1 MLRIDRNKKGRCAI
15 AAEPIPAHMVRI
27 HRSCARY
34 CAAHPSALQTLWTER
49 PLVFQQLLD
58 SVTRCAC
65 CTNCLAFVGPLRR
78 QFLGLTAPPC
88 ELDLFWS
95 SSVGMSV
102 AAVCEAPLPMLAD
115 GDQDEPLVICEACRS
130 AYCSVTCMKSD
141 EAHTLLC
148 PSISSAGAASWAR
161 LIAFA
166 DEHCE
171 TFLLAA
177 RCFAV
182 SIQRAFTGEADTFH
196 AFTQP
201 TWWDVVPVPAE
212 EDEPAF
218 RASLQADAA
227 AALEI
232 FNEVLCV
239 HPVAEIAAAGAVS
252 LEAWGHM
259 LGCLTQNT
267 LAVVVP
273 NPAAGFLSEVCSL
286 LPHAAAISASSV
298 LEPVLRCIVS
308 SAAVREQLEDMDEAA
323 ADASATAAG
332 APVTF
337 KIMETAFKDACALKG
352 RKLLK
357 ASIAAIPPAEGSALF
372 STLSCFNH
380 SCVPNCKVQFF
391 ENNRAVVTALRSI
404 AADEELTISYVDV
417 DLDAVERTEALLE
430 YGFTCD
436 CVRCETEKDAR

>member
-1 MLRIDRNKKGRCAI
+1 MLKIDRDPRKGRCAV

-27 HRSCARY
+27 NCDCALY
-34 CAAHPSALQTLWTER
+34 SAFIPAVLQTLWTER

-58 SVTRCAC
+58 SVTLCAC

-78 QFLGLTAPPC
+78 QFLCLSAPPC

-95 SSVGMSV
+95 SSVGLSV
-102 AAVCEAPLPMLAD
+102 TAVCEAPLPMLAD
-115 GDQDEPLVICEACRS
+115 DDQDEPLVICEACKS
-130 AYCSVTCMKSD
+130 AYCSAACMKND
-141 EAHTLLC
+141 EAHKLLC
-148 PSISSAGAASWAR
+148 PSISSAGEVSWAK

-182 SIQRAFTGEADTFH
+182 SIQRGLLGEPDSFH

-201 TWWDVVPVPAE
+201 TWWDVVTVPAE

-218 RASLQADAA
+218 RMSLQADAA
-227 AALEI
+227 AALEL

-239 HPVAEIAAAGAVS
+239 HPVAEVAVAGTVS

-273 NPAAGFLSEVCSL
+273 NPAAGYLSEVYGL
-286 LPHAAAISASSV
+286 LPHAAAMSASSV

-308 SAAVREQLEDMDEAA
+308 SAAVREQLEDIDEAA
-323 ADASATAAG
+323 ADAAATAAG
-332 APVTF
+332 APATF
-337 KIMETAFKDACALKG
+337 KVMETAFKEACAMKG

-357 ASIAAIPPAEGSALF
+357 ASIAATPPAEGSALF

-391 ENNRAVVTALRSI
+391 ENNKAVVTALRHI
-404 AADEELTISYVDV
+404 EADEELTISYVDV
-417 DLDAVERTEALLE
+417 DLDAGERTEA
-430 YGFTCD
+430 
-436 CVRCETEKDAR
+436 

>member
-1 MLRIDRNKKGRCAI
+1 
-15 AAEPIPAHMVRI
+15 
-27 HRSCARY
+27 
-34 CAAHPSALQTLWTER
+34 
-49 PLVFQQLLD
+49 
-58 SVTRCAC
+58 
-65 CTNCLAFVGPLRR
+65 
-78 QFLGLTAPPC
+78 
-88 ELDLFWS
+88 
-95 SSVGMSV
+95 
-102 AAVCEAPLPMLAD
+102 MLAD
-115 GDQDEPLVICEACRS
+115 DDQDEPLVICEACKS
-130 AYCSVTCMKSD
+130 AYCSAACMKND
-141 EAHTLLC
+141 EAHKLLC
-148 PSISSAGAASWAR
+148 PSISSAGEVSWAK

-182 SIQRAFTGEADTFH
+182 SIQRGLFGEPDAFH

-201 TWWDVVPVPAE
+201 TWWDVLPVPAE

-218 RASLQADAA
+218 RMSLQADAA
-227 AALEI
+227 AALEL
-232 FNEVLCV
+232 FNEVLCA
-239 HPVAEIAAAGAVS
+239 HPVAEVAVAGTVS

-273 NPAAGFLSEVCSL
+273 NPAAGYLSEVYGL

-308 SAAVREQLEDMDEAA
+308 SAAVREQLEDVDEAA
-323 ADASATAAG
+323 ADAAATAAG
-332 APVTF
+332 APATF
-337 KIMETAFKDACALKG
+337 KVMETAFKEACAMKG
-352 RKLLK
+352 KKLLK
-357 ASIAAIPPAEGSALF
+357 ASIAATPPAEGSALF

-391 ENNRAVVTALRSI
+391 ENNKAVVTALRHI
-404 AADEELTISYVDV
+404 EADEELTISYVDV
-417 DLDAVERTEALLE
+417 DLDAGERTEALLE

-436 CVRCETEKDAR
+436 CVRCEAEREA